1 MAEKL
6 VRSIFQGALRAFAVC
21 AIGALAALSPA
32 TVHLRMIVWD
42 GEDNIVPVREA
53 VQLFEKAHP
62 DIQVTLQAVVQ
73 DYQQKL
79 LAEVAAGTAPDVVHM
94 DPPSFQGLARRGALL
109 KLNQFFEDTPGFD
122 LNAYYPVLL
131 KASSID
137 GFVYILPRDIA
148 PIVPVFYNKKIF
160 DEEGIPYPDG
170 KWTWDFQERPEL
182 KEHDFIWMMHRMTKR
197 NAKGKV
203 VRWGYAMGSGDIA
216 KMFYLETGARI
227 ADNYQDP
234 KKVYFD
240 DPRVIRAFQYAA
252 DLSLKY
258 GWVPSDTDVNSVQQT
273 STRKL
278 FTEGKI
284 AMMQDGIWDSVA
296 LRKELIKG
304 QPGYFDW
311 DIALAPAYK
320 DGTRAYPTG
329 GSGYS
334 IMSQTK
340 HPYESWLLTQWMC
353 SAHGMDPSSAA
364 GMAQPAIRS
373 LSRSAPWI
381 PTPETPD
388 SLAMPRNRIIMDV
401 GADYVVYGPTSLDWP
416 EVNGYVDREYA
427 GIFDGT
433 VSAEV
438 ALKRGNKAAQERLDM
453 LRKEENLKPFNWWL
467 GTLGGIGIVVS
478 VLAWIYLPER
488 KVKRGPREK
497 RESRIAYMFILPMV
511 LGLLL
516 FTLGPMILSLLMSFS
531 KWDIIREA
539 QWRGIG
545 NYTEAVTKDQTFWI
559 ALRVTFVYAI
569 VAVPTGLIGS
579 LCLALLL
586 NTKVRGMP
594 LWRTFYYI
602 PTVVSGVASA
612 IVWKEVFKPDGG
624 VLNTIIY
631 GSHGD
636 GNFLGLATLLRP
648 VATIHHQVNWLGDP
662 RTSLAS
668 LIIMSFWGVGGGMI
682 IMLAGLQGVPQYYY
696 EAAILDG
703 AGPVQR
709 FRNVTLPL
717 ISPTI
722 FFSLVTGV
730 IGAFQ
735 VFTQAFI
742 MTPGGGPH
750 DSTHFYNLYL
760 FEQAF
765 RSLKMGYA
773 SSLAWI
779 LFFIVLVFTGIQFKG
794 SKWVYYEG
802 AEK

>member
-1 MAEKL
+1 
-6 VRSIFQGALRAFAVC
+6 
-21 AIGALAALSPA
+21 
-32 TVHLRMIVWD
+32 MIVWD

-53 VQLFEKAHP
+53 VVAFEKAHP

-109 KLNQFFEDTPGFD
+109 PLNQFFRETPGFD
-122 LNAYYPVLL
+122 LSVYYQNLT

-137 GFVYILPRDIA
+137 GTVYILPRDIA

-160 DEEGIPYPDG
+160 DEEGVPYPDG
-170 KWTWDFQERPEL
+170 KWTWDFVERPEL
-182 KEHDFIWMMHRMTKR
+182 HDHDFLWMMHRMTKR
-197 NAKGKV
+197 DASGKV
-203 VRWGYAMGSGDIA
+203 VRWGFSLGSSDLA
-216 KMFYLETGARI
+216 AMFYLELGARV

-234 KKVYFD
+234 RKVLMD
-240 DPRVIRAFQYAA
+240 DPRIIRSFQFAA
-252 DLSLKY
+252 DLSLKKE
-258 GWVPSDTDVNSVQQT
+258 WIPSDTEIDSIEQT

-284 AMMQDGIWDSVA
+284 AMMQSGIWDSVA

-340 HPYESWLLTQWMC
+340 HPHEAWLLTLWMC
-353 SAHGMDPSSAA
+353 SAHGMDPSAAA

-373 LSRSAPWI
+373 LARSAPWI
-381 PTPETPD
+381 PTRDTPD
-388 SLAMPRNRIIMDV
+388 ALAFPRNRIIMDI
-401 GADYVVYGPTSLDWP
+401 GAGYVVYGPTSLDWP
-416 EVNGYVDREYA
+416 EVKGYVDKEYQ

-433 VSAEV
+433 VTAEV
-438 ALKRGNKAAQERLDM
+438 ALKRGNRAAQTRLDM
-453 LRKEENLKPFNWWL
+453 LRREEQLSPLNWRL
-467 GTLGGIGIVVS
+467 GAIGGALIVLAA
-478 VLAWIYLPER
+478 LAWIYGPELNR
-488 KVKRGPREK
+488 RRSAREK
-497 RESRIAYMFILPMV
+497 QESRVAYLFILPCL

-531 KWDIIREA
+531 KWDIIRPA
-539 QWRGIG
+539 QWRGVG
-545 NYTEAVTKDQTFWI
+545 NYVEAFTGDQTFWI
-559 ALRVTFVYAI
+559 ALRVTFVYAV
-569 VAVPTGLIGS
+569 VAVPVGLIGS
-579 LCLALLL
+579 LSLALLL
-586 NTKVRGMP
+586 STKVRGMP
-594 LWRTFYYI
+594 LWRTCYYLPAI
-602 PTVVSGVASA
+602 ISGVASA

-631 GSHGD
+631 GPHGD
-636 GNFLGLATLLRP
+636 HNFLGLASLLRP
-648 VATIHHQVNWLGDP
+648 LATINHEVNWLGDP

-703 AGPVQR
+703 ANVWQR
-709 FRNVTLPL
+709 FRNVTIPL

-730 IGAFQ
+730 IGALQ
-735 VFTQAFI
+735 VFTQAYI
-742 MTPGGGPH
+742 LTPGGGQH

-779 LFFIVLVFTGIQFKG
+779 LFFIILCLTLAQFKG